1 MTCLYPSP
9 LFSFHSSRSHP
20 FLYLSLPSYLL
31 SPLLSSLSFSSL
43 SPLLSSLHC
52 SFPSFHSYLPYVPLS
67 FSLTSLLSSF
77 SSIPPL
83 LSSLPFIIP
92 SLSTLDNISKE
103 TDNTLWHWHFIRPRK
118 SPLQVRGMTIW
129 IFISIVRYLFFKW
142 HPIKRIF
149 PIPLSTWEYSN
160 NFAGFV
166 FLTFL
171 RKLVFFFSL
180 TRF

>member
-20 FLYLSLPSYLL
+20 FLYLSLYSYLL

-52 SFPSFHSYLPYVPLS
+52 SFPSFHSYLPYVPLP
-67 FSLTSLLSSF
+67 FSLTSLLSSL

-83 LSSLPFIIP
+83 LSSLPFIIS

-103 TDNTLWHWHFIRPRK
+103 NDNTLWHWHSIRPRK
-118 SPLQVRGMTIW
+118 SPLQIRGMTIW
-129 IFISIVRYLFFKW
+129 IFISIVRYLIFFSNDT
-142 HPIKRIF
+142 
-149 PIPLSTWEYSN
+149 LSREYSPYRSLPGN
-160 NFAGFV
+160 IQTTLQV
-166 FLTFL
+166 L
-171 RKLVFFFSL
+171 FFSL
-180 TRF
+180 FLES